1 MHIHT
6 IINQVQ
12 DFIHILPVPSF
23 QKIIQKLQINFTI
36 GRRSENQKCIIKPLS
51 KAFNLHTGS
60 WTTKL
65 VSKINSSLLGSFF
78 DAFFKVARLRVFLQT
93 GADFFRLK

>member
-1 MHIHT
+1 MVLPLILSITLRASSVFSVAMHIHT

-36 GRRSENQKCIIKPLS
+36 GRRSENQKCII
-51 KAFNLHTGS
+51 
-60 WTTKL
+60 
-65 VSKINSSLLGSFF
+65 
-78 DAFFKVARLRVFLQT
+78 
-93 GADFFRLK
+93 